1 MFTPISAPTL
11 FRELVRPRTG
21 QNGMFIDRMVNST
34 MSSLIKMESQ
44 VDECITLVETRFR
57 ELAR

>member
-1 MFTPISAPTL
+1 MLFWKTWIKCNRIGSHTEQNKTLADKAFT
-11 FRELVRPRTG
+11 
-21 QNGMFIDRMVNST
+21 ST

-44 VDECITLVETRFR
+44 VDECIDLVETRFR

>member
-1 MFTPISAPTL
+1 
-11 FRELVRPRTG
+11 
-21 QNGMFIDRMVNST
+21 MFIDSMVTST

-44 VDECITLVETRFR
+44 VDQCITLVETRFR